1 MINEIWYYDKNN
13 AIVRLY
19 HSERRIQMNILVT
32 GATGRIGSRLVPRL
46 LQRGDSVRV
55 LVRNPDRAQF
65 LQKQGAEIIT
75 GDLMNPETLTR
86 GVANM
91 DAVIHLA
98 AFFRGATPE
107 ETQSVNHKGTLT
119 LARASLDAG
128 VPRFIFASTNL
139 VYGPG
144 YGKLFKEDDPVQP
157 AAPYPM
163 SKAAA
168 EQALMELHR
177 TQGLGLRIV
186 RLAFVYGEGDP
197 HLQEGLQWF
206 RNWNSKQQIHMI
218 HHADVAQAIT
228 LAAGIRGID
237 GQIYNAADNEPV
249 EAAEIMR
256 LYGEPVAEDASSRA
270 LDPAWQQLVDTR
282 KIRGELG
289 FQTIYP
295 SLRDA
300 VTTDAL

>member
-1 MINEIWYYDKNN
+1 
-13 AIVRLY
+13 
-19 HSERRIQMNILVT
+19 MNILVT
-32 GATGRIGSRLVPRL
+32 GATGRVGSRLVPRL

-55 LVRNPDRAQF
+55 LARDPDRAQV
-65 LQKQGAEIIT
+65 LKEHGAEIIA
-75 GDLMNPETLTR
+75 GDLLHPETLTR
-86 GVANM
+86 GVANT

-107 ETQSVNHKGTLT
+107 ESQTVNLEGTLA

-144 YGKLFKEDDPVQP
+144 NGKLFKEDDPVQP
-157 AAPYPM
+157 ATPYPM
-163 SKAAA
+163 TKAAA

-177 TQGLGLRIV
+177 VQGLGLRIV

-206 RNWNSKQQIHMI
+206 HNWNPMQKIHMV
-218 HHADVAQAIT
+218 HHADVAQAII
-228 LAAGIRGID
+228 LATDKSGID
-237 GQIYNAADNEPV
+237 GQIYNVADDEPV
-249 EAAEIMR
+249 TAAEIMR
-256 LYGEPVAEDASSRA
+256 LYGEPVAEDAASRA
-270 LDPAWQQLVDTR
+270 LDHAWQQFVDTG

-295 SLRDA
+295 ALRNVIA
-300 VTTDAL
+300 ADAL

>member
-1 MINEIWYYDKNN
+1 
-13 AIVRLY
+13 
-19 HSERRIQMNILVT
+19 MNILVT
-32 GATGRIGSRLVPRL
+32 GATGRVGSRLVPRL

-55 LVRNPDRAQF
+55 LIRNPDRAQF
-65 LQKQGAEIIT
+65 LKEHGAEIIS
-75 GDLMNPETLTR
+75 GDLLNPETLTQ

-107 ETQSVNHKGTLT
+107 ESQTVNLEGTLA

-144 YGKLFKEDDPVQP
+144 NRDLFKEDDPVQP
-157 AAPYPM
+157 ATPYPI

-177 TQGLGLRIV
+177 MQGLGLRIV

-206 RNWNSKQQIHMI
+206 RNWNPMQRIHMV

-228 LAAGIRGID
+228 LAADKRGID
-237 GQIYNAADNEPV
+237 GQIYNAADDEPV
-249 EAAEIMR
+249 TAAEIMR
-256 LYGEPVAEDASSRA
+256 LYGEPVAEDAVNRA
-270 LDPAWQQLVDTR
+270 LDPSWQQFVNTG
-282 KIRGELG
+282 KIRRELG

-300 VTTDAL
+300 VAADAL

>member
-1 MINEIWYYDKNN
+1 
-13 AIVRLY
+13 
-19 HSERRIQMNILVT
+19 MNILVT
-32 GATGRIGSRLVPRL
+32 GATGRVGSRLVPRL

-55 LVRNPDRAQF
+55 LVRDPDRAQA
-65 LQKQGAEIIT
+65 LKEHGAEIIV
-75 GDLMNPETLTR
+75 GDLLHPETLTR
-86 GVANM
+86 GVDNT

-107 ETQSVNHKGTLT
+107 ESQTVNLEGTLA
-119 LARASLDAG
+119 LARASLKTG

-144 YGKLFKEDDPVQP
+144 NGELFKEDDPVQP
-157 AAPYPM
+157 ATPYPM
-163 SKAAA
+163 TKAAA

-177 TQGLGLRIV
+177 LQGLGLRIV

-206 RNWNSKQQIHMI
+206 RNWNPMQKIHMV
-218 HHADVAQAIT
+218 HHADVAQAII
-228 LAAGIRGID
+228 LATDKRGID
-237 GQIYNAADNEPV
+237 GQIYNVADDEPV
-249 EAAEIMR
+249 TAAEIMR
-256 LYGEPVAEDASSRA
+256 LYGEPVAEDAASRA
-270 LDPAWQQLVDTR
+270 LDPAWQQFVDIG

-295 SLRDA
+295 ALRDA
-300 VTTDAL
+300 AAADAL